1 MQTGVNQ
8 KFAVTYTAFD
18 KKSNR
23 VINEANGS
31 LIVDNCLLTKEE
43 IVEYTVGVDF
53 PLETGTNAGFSYGDK
68 VQVYRPLSEIKKAQP
83 YYRLLPLLQD
93 HVMVD
98 SESIDAKF
106 NRTQEAYNI
115 INTNSQNRDQELLD
129 LNFEVIGTI
138 GDKVSV
144 IGDALY
150 NSLAVWTDSAKD
162 LVLNGGKDSL
172 SVGYL
177 VDYVAEQGTF
187 KGQSYDFKQTNIRCN
202 HVTIC
207 YEGRCE
213 SACVADSLPILSK
226 NDREENNMAIT
237 KQQQQVFSESIA
249 NDSNGLPADNGN
261 LQALVSTIEEVE
273 KKATLDSE
281 EKEKVEDSEK
291 EEEKANDADE
301 KAEDA
306 DEDKKAEDES
316 RAERAD
322 VDKYEYEQG
331 KKAEK
336 KEEAKDSISLDSIK
350 ADLKKE
356 IMAQVKQEMAQQAM
370 DSQEQVE
377 IKHKISELMGCSTL
391 ALDSINPS
399 VAMDKA
405 LSILG
410 VDSSKLDRRSK
421 KVALDAVH
429 AYVRHNEHI
438 TVDSFVAQDSIAS
451 NKNSYEGKR

>member
-1 MQTGVNQ
+1 MQTQTRVNQ
-8 KFAVTYTAFD
+8 NFVVSYATFD

-31 LIVDNCLLTKEE
+31 LIVDNCILTKEE

-53 PLETGTNAGFSYGDK
+53 PLETGTSAGFVHGDK
-68 VQVYRPLSEIKKAQP
+68 IRVYRPLSEIKKAQP

-106 NRTQEAYNI
+106 NRSQQAYNV
-115 INTNSQNRDQELLD
+115 INNNSQNRDQELLD

-138 GDKVSV
+138 GDKVNV
-144 IGDALY
+144 MGDTLY

-213 SACVADSLPILSK
+213 SACVADSLPILNK
-226 NDREENNMAIT
+226 NDREGNSMAIT
-237 KQQQQVFSESIA
+237 NQQKQVFSESIA

-291 EEEKANDADE
+291 EEEKANDAE
-301 KAEDA
+301 EEAKDA
-306 DEDKKAEDES
+306 DEDKKAEDSEKD
-316 RAERAD
+316 E
-322 VDKYEYEQG
+322 EM
-331 KKAEK
+331 EK
-336 KEEAKDSISLDSIK
+336 KKTEAKDSISLDSMK
-350 ADLKKE
+350 AQLKKE
-356 IMAQVKQEMAQQAM
+356 IMAQVKEEMAQQAM
-370 DSQEQVE
+370 DSQEQFE

-391 ALDSINPS
+391 ALDNINPS

-405 LSILG
+405 LSTLG
-410 VDSSKLDRRSK
+410 IDSKTLDRRSK

-438 TVDSFVAQDSIAS
+438 TVDSFVAHDSVEN
-451 NKNSYEGKR
+451 NKKSYEGKR

>member
-1 MQTGVNQ
+1 MQTQIGVNQ
-8 KFAVTYTAFD
+8 NFVVSYATFD

-31 LIVDNCLLTKEE
+31 LIVDNCVLTKEE

-68 VQVYRPLSEIKKAQP
+68 IRVYRPLSEIKKAQP

-106 NRTQEAYNI
+106 NRTQQAYNV
-115 INTNSQNRDQELLD
+115 INNNSQNRDQELLD

-138 GDKVSV
+138 GDKVNV
-144 IGDALY
+144 TGDTLY

-213 SACVADSLPILSK
+213 SACVADSLPILNK
-226 NDREENNMAIT
+226 NDREGNSMAIT
-237 KQQQQVFSESIA
+237 NQQKQVFSESIA

-291 EEEKANDADE
+291 EEEKANDTEEEAKDADEDE
-301 KAEDA
+301 KAEDS
-306 DEDKKAEDES
+306 EKEEKKA
-316 RAERAD
+316 
-322 VDKYEYEQG
+322 
-331 KKAEK
+331 
-336 KEEAKDSISLDSIK
+336 EAKDSISLDSMK
-350 ADLKKE
+350 AQLKKE
-356 IMAQVKQEMAQQAM
+356 IMMQVKEEMAQQAM

-391 ALDSINPS
+391 ALDNINPS

-405 LSILG
+405 LSTLG
-410 VDSSKLDRRSK
+410 IDSKKLDRKSK

-429 AYVRHNEHI
+429 AYVIHNEHI
-438 TVDSFVAQDSIAS
+438 TVDSFVAHDSVGN
-451 NKNSYEGKR
+451 NKKSYEGKR

>member
-1 MQTGVNQ
+1 MQTQTRVNQ
-8 KFAVTYTAFD
+8 NFVVSYATFD

-31 LIVDNCLLTKEE
+31 LIVDNCVLTKEE

-53 PLETGTNAGFSYGDK
+53 PLETGTSAGFVYGDK
-68 VQVYRPLSEIKKAQP
+68 IRVYRPLSEIKKAQP

-106 NRTQEAYNI
+106 NRTQQAYNV
-115 INTNSQNRDQELLD
+115 INNNSQNRDQELLD

-138 GDKVSV
+138 GDKVNV
-144 IGDALY
+144 TGDTLY
-150 NSLAVWTDSAKD
+150 NSLAVWTDSAKY

-213 SACVADSLPILSK
+213 SACVADSLPILNK
-226 NDREENNMAIT
+226 NDREGNSMAIT
-237 KQQQQVFSESIA
+237 NQQKQVFSESIA

-291 EEEKANDADE
+291 EEEKANDAE
-301 KAEDA
+301 EEAKDA
-306 DEDKKAEDES
+306 DEDKKAEDSEK
-316 RAERAD
+316 EEELE
-322 VDKYEYEQG
+322 K
-331 KKAEK
+331 KKA
-336 KEEAKDSISLDSIK
+336 EAKDSISLDSMT
-350 ADLKKE
+350 AQLKKE
-356 IMAQVKQEMAQQAM
+356 IMAQVKEEMAQQAM

-391 ALDSINPS
+391 ALDNINPS

-405 LSILG
+405 LSTLG
-410 VDSSKLDRRSK
+410 IDSKKLDRRSK

-438 TVDSFVAQDSIAS
+438 TVDSFVAHDSIEN
-451 NKNSYEGKR
+451 NKKSYEGKR

>member
-1 MQTGVNQ
+1 MQTQTRVNQ
-8 KFAVTYTAFD
+8 NFVVSHATFD

-31 LIVDNCLLTKEE
+31 LIVDNCVLTKEE

-106 NRTQEAYNI
+106 NRTQQAYNV
-115 INTNSQNRDQELLD
+115 INNNSQNRDQELLD

-138 GDKVSV
+138 GDKVNV
-144 IGDALY
+144 TGDTLY

-213 SACVADSLPILSK
+213 SACVADSLPILNK
-226 NDREENNMAIT
+226 NDREGNSMAIT
-237 KQQQQVFSESIA
+237 NQQKQVFSESIA
-249 NDSNGLPADNGN
+249 IDSNGLPADNGN

-281 EKEKVEDSEK
+281 EKEKVEDS
-291 EEEKANDADE
+291 ARRIGN
-301 KAEDA
+301 
-306 DEDKKAEDES
+306 
-316 RAERAD
+316 
-322 VDKYEYEQG
+322 KY
-331 KKAEK
+331 
-336 KEEAKDSISLDSIK
+336 
-350 ADLKKE
+350 
-356 IMAQVKQEMAQQAM
+356 
-370 DSQEQVE
+370 
-377 IKHKISELMGCSTL
+377 
-391 ALDSINPS
+391 
-399 VAMDKA
+399 
-405 LSILG
+405 
-410 VDSSKLDRRSK
+410 
-421 KVALDAVH
+421 
-429 AYVRHNEHI
+429 
-438 TVDSFVAQDSIAS
+438 
-451 NKNSYEGKR
+451 

>member
-1 MQTGVNQ
+1 MQTQTRVNQ
-8 KFAVTYTAFD
+8 NFVVSYATFD

-31 LIVDNCLLTKEE
+31 LIVDNCILTKEE

-53 PLETGTNAGFSYGDK
+53 PLETGTNAGFVYGDK
-68 VQVYRPLSEIKKAQP
+68 VRVYRPLSEIKKAQP

-98 SESIDAKF
+98 SESIDVKF
-106 NRTQEAYNI
+106 NRSQQAYNV
-115 INTNSQNRDQELLD
+115 INNNSQNRDQELLD

-138 GDKVSV
+138 GDKVNV
-144 IGDALY
+144 IGDTLY

-213 SACVADSLPILSK
+213 SACVADSLPILNK
-226 NDREENNMAIT
+226 NDREGNSMAIT
-237 KQQQQVFSESIA
+237 NQQKQVFSESIA

-291 EEEKANDADE
+291 EEEKANDAEE
-301 KAEDA
+301 KAKDA
-306 DEDKKAEDES
+306 DEDKKAEDSEK
-316 RAERAD
+316 EEE
-322 VDKYEYEQG
+322 VEK
-331 KKAEK
+331 K
-336 KEEAKDSISLDSIK
+336 KEEAKDSVSLDSMK
-350 ADLKKE
+350 AQLKKE
-356 IMAQVKQEMAQQAM
+356 IMMQVKEEMAQQAM

-391 ALDSINPS
+391 ALDNINPS

-410 VDSSKLDRRSK
+410 IDSKKLDRRSK

-438 TVDSFVAQDSIAS
+438 TVDSFVAHDSIEN
-451 NKNSYEGKR
+451 NKKSYEGKR